1 MPNIDPKNLPK
12 HVAIIMDGN
21 GRWAK
26 KRAMNRIRGHEEGAA
41 SVRNI
46 VKASREIGIRWLTF
60 YAFSEENWK
69 RPKYEVEAL
78 MKLLSRFVKSELN
91 DMLDNGI
98 RFQTI
103 GRIEKLPKYVQKILR
118 KAKEETSENKDMVLT
133 LALSYG
139 SRQELSHAVRKIAE
153 RIEAGDLTAEKIT
166 EQIISDTLYTAGM
179 PDPDLLIRTSAEY
192 RLSNFLLWQMAYTEF
207 YFTPTL
213 WPEFRKEEYWQA
225 IGEYQ
230 KRERRFGATGEKSSR
245 RD

>member
-1 MPNIDPKNLPK
+1 MPNIDPQNLPK

-26 KRAMNRIRGHEEGAA
+26 KKTMNRIRGHEEGAG

-46 VKASREIGIRWLTF
+46 VKASREIGIHWLTL

-78 MKLLSRFVKSELN
+78 MKLLSRFLKGEL
-91 DMLDNGI
+91 DEMLNNGI

-103 GRIEKLPKYVQKILR
+103 GRIEKLPKYVQNRLQKTVE
-118 KAKEETSENKDMVLT
+118 KTSKNKDMVLT

-139 SRQELSHAVRKIAE
+139 SRQEVSDAIQKIAK
-153 RIEAGDLTAEKIT
+153 RIESGELTSDKIT
-166 EQIISDTLYTAGM
+166 EQIVSDSLYTGGM

-213 WPEFRKEEYWQA
+213 WPDFRKEEYLKA
-225 IGEYQ
+225 IEEYQ
-230 KRERRFGATGEKSSR
+230 KRERRYGATGEK
-245 RD
+245 

>member
-1 MPNIDPKNLPK
+1 MPNIDPQNLPK

-26 KRAMNRIRGHEEGAA
+26 KKTMNRIRGHEEGAG
-41 SVRNI
+41 SVRHI
-46 VKASREIGIRWLTF
+46 VKASREIGIHWLTL

-78 MKLLSRFVKSELN
+78 MKLLSRFLKGEL
-91 DMLDNGI
+91 DEMLNNGI

-103 GRIEKLPKYVQKILR
+103 GRIEKLPKYVQNRLQKTVE
-118 KAKEETSENKDMVLT
+118 KTSKNKDMVLT

-139 SRQELSHAVRKIAE
+139 SRQEVSDAIQKIAK
-153 RIEAGDLTAEKIT
+153 RIESGELTSDKIT
-166 EQIISDTLYTAGM
+166 EQIVSDSLYTGDM

-213 WPEFRKEEYWQA
+213 WPDFRKEEYLKA
-225 IGEYQ
+225 IEEYQ
-230 KRERRFGATGEKSSR
+230 KRERRYGATGEK
-245 RD
+245 

>member
-26 KRAMNRIRGHEEGAA
+26 KRAMNRIRGHEEGAG

-103 GRIEKLPKYVQKILR
+103 GRIEKLPQYVQKILR

-230 KRERRFGATGEKSSR
+230 KRERRFGATGEKSS
-245 RD
+245 